1 MLIMSVILA
10 GMAPLGIQAKEVTAE
25 TEENAVEA
33 MSETGTEGITDGND
47 SAGASDGLTGNS
59 AADTSGGLTEN
70 GAADTAGGQSGNGAT
85 DTSDGL
91 NGNGSGNA
99 SEDGTESDVPGDAG
113 DNGDGESGG
122 QEIPDMIIPV
132 VLPFEAGEEYAGLDE
147 FLALSAEKFEIY
159 TVAFVNAATGMPVQ
173 PEEPMEVSAAVPSDY
188 NAERTVISEIS
199 MNGETPQRTELP
211 CTIEN
216 GTAVFKTDHAG
227 LYVVMEKKVQAEL
240 PPSLEPTDKV
250 DRLDLVKTQEPAS
263 SLPSVSGTASVSRIS
278 SVSPD
283 TGDQSAGI
291 GYAVAGMALAAVAI
305 VAVIIILVKNRR
317 K

>member
-1 MLIMSVILA
+1 MSVILA
-10 GMAPLGIQAKEVTAE
+10 GMAPLGIQAKEVTAG

-70 GAADTAGGQSGNGAT
+70 GAADTAGGQ
-85 DTSDGL
+85 
-91 NGNGSGNA
+91 
-99 SEDGTESDVPGDAG
+99 
-113 DNGDGESGG
+113 
-122 QEIPDMIIPV
+122 EIPDMIIPF